1 MIELSESLKEKMFGD
16 DAILRYIDDVRI
28 AFDSGDRSALLFVVF
43 LCARFQ
49 AVIPEWATDA
59 LLKAEAELEAG
70 KVEDPNVVFG
80 WPKIRK
86 GQREKAARQKDLAS
100 KVLGYLQNHRLAG
113 GGLNADLDFQGV
125 ADELEISRRDVED
138 IYKQHGQFVKDLPR
152 GNPDG
157 GVYAFGHGTI
167 AMPRRSGRPT
177 LDHGHA
183 NLDTKPEKPVS
194 D

>member
-86 GQREKAARQKDLAS
+86 GQREKAARQKTLLPKCWGICKIIGSLVAGLMLTLIS
-100 KVLGYLQNHRLAG
+100 KGLQTSWKSQG
-113 GGLNADLDFQGV
+113 GMLRISTNSTGNLLKTYQGV
-125 ADELEISRRDVED
+125 TRMVESMHLATEQLRCHGEAVG
-138 IYKQHGQFVKDLPR
+138 QHSIMVMQ
-152 GNPDG
+152 
-157 GVYAFGHGTI
+157 I
-167 AMPRRSGRPT
+167 
-177 LDHGHA
+177 
-183 NLDTKPEKPVS
+183 
-194 D
+194 